1 MHGKPVKMIT
11 VEWVEGPDGEPVGVE
26 RVVEEGVLIIPDKLR
41 DDEQEAP

>member
-41 DDEQEAP
+41 DDEEEAP